1 MLESGLDLA
10 AVATWAGRRKNIFGP
25 EEIDLYHQD
34 MATSIGKMRF
44 STIGFWYFSQK
55 NIDTPIC
62 DRNMTWIR
70 PLLSNDIS
78 ISRPSPAW

>member
-10 AVATWAGRRKNIFGP
+10 AAATWAGRRKNIFGP
-25 EEIDLYHQD
+25 EEIDLYPQD

-44 STIGFWYFSQK
+44 STIGFWYFPQN
-55 NIDTPIC
+55 NIDSPIC
-62 DRNMTWIR
+62 ITWIR